1 MDQIE
6 KRNNRQAVQ
15 LLDVRGSDDGEAD
28 ELVSKT
34 TTTTTMTTKNEEV
47 DSEGAKALRIVQK
60 LLLSKK
66 VSSTHSLALN
76 FFKPKLFIIATEC
89 SPSSMERSRIGIR
102 YICK

>member
-6 KRNNRQAVQ
+6 KSNV

-34 TTTTTMTTKNEEV
+34 NTTTKNEEV

-66 VSSTHSLALN
+66 VS
-76 FFKPKLFIIATEC
+76 
-89 SPSSMERSRIGIR
+89 
-102 YICK
+102 